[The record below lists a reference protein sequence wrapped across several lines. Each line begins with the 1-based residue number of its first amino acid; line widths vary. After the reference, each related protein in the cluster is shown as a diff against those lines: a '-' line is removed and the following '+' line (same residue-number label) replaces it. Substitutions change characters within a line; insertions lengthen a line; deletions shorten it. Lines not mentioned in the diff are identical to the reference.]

1 MAIKFLIFECELVNF
16 FCQGNSGAWNGFLE
30 GLSFMDWWHWQWMF
44 FWALVKM
51 ADTWVR
57 EFHGGGLVNP

>member
-16 FCQGNSGAWNGFLE
+16 FCWGDSGAGDSFLK
-30 GLSFMDWWHWQWMF
+30 GLSFMDQWHWQWVF
-44 FWALVKM
+44 FWALVET